1 LEIFTPESVIILFF
15 VGIIAGFL
23 NVTAGGGSTLT
34 LPVLIFLGLDSSM
47 ANGTNRIA
55 ILIQN
60 ISAVYS
66 FKKEKYQQ
74 IKASLIL
81 SLYTLPGAIAG
92 SLLAVNLDDELFQ
105 KILGIIMIGIILSM
119 FLPQKKSNTTVN
131 SGLSIVTAVS
141 MIGIGFYGGFIQ
153 VGVGFLIMAS
163 LKYLMKLNLILVN
176 MHKVFIVL
184 VYTIPALIIF
194 IITNNV
200 NWFLGISLAAGNATG
215 GWWGAKISVKK
226 GEKFIKI
233 VLVAAILIMALKLL
247 NIF

>member
-1 LEIFTPESVIILFF
+1 MEIFTPESVIILFF

>member
-1 LEIFTPESVIILFF
+1 
-15 VGIIAGFL
+15 
-23 NVTAGGGSTLT
+23 
-34 LPVLIFLGLDSSM
+34 
-47 ANGTNRIA
+47 
-55 ILIQN
+55 
-60 ISAVYS
+60 
-66 FKKEKYQQ
+66 
-74 IKASLIL
+74 
-81 SLYTLPGAIAG
+81 
-92 SLLAVNLDDELFQ
+92 LAVNLDDELFE

-200 NWFLGISLAAGNATG
+200 NWFLGISLAAGNAIG